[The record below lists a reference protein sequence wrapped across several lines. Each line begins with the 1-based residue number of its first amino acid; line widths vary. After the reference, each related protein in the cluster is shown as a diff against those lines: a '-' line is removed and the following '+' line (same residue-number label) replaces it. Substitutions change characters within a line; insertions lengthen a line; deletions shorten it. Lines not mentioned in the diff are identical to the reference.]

1 MRITPRQHIQAA
13 KKPKKANPMARARVA
28 RQVPQMRKVFKG
40 VTGVKKG
47 GQMANPKKFDRMVS
61 KYESALTKK
70 NKNNLAAD
78 EVSVANLIK
87 KDKDMAAY
95 FSERARKGAAE
106 ILKMLKEGNVRV
118 GKRAGGVIRPKPTF
132 KGKVLKPKPIK
143 DKRGI
148 GIAIRGIGK
157 AFKKGN

>member
-13 KKPKKANPMARARVA
+13 KKPKKANPMARSRVA

-47 GQMANPKKFDRMVS
+47 GQMANPMKMQRLVDR
-61 KYESALTKK
+61 LK
-70 NKNNLAAD
+70 NK
-78 EVSVANLIK
+78 IK
-87 KDKDMAAY
+87 NKDRIT
-95 FSERARKGAAE
+95 ERDIDALYKQ
-106 ILKMLKEGNVRV
+106 KERGTMS
-118 GKRAGGVIRPKPTF
+118 KRAGGVIRPKPTF

-157 AFKKGN
+157 AFTKGN

>member
-1 MRITPRQHIQAA
+1 MRITPREHIQAA

-40 VTGVKKG
+40 VTGVKEG
-47 GQMANPKKFDRMVS
+47 GEM
-61 KYESALTKK
+61 
-70 NKNNLAAD
+70 
-78 EVSVANLIK
+78 
-87 KDKDMAAY
+87 
-95 FSERARKGAAE
+95 
-106 ILKMLKEGNVRV
+106 KEY
-118 GKRAGGVIRPKPTF
+118 RAGGVIRPKPTF

>member
-28 RQVPQMRKVFKG
+28 RQVPQMRKVYKG

-47 GQMANPKKFDRMVS
+47 GEM
-61 KYESALTKK
+61 
-70 NKNNLAAD
+70 
-78 EVSVANLIK
+78 
-87 KDKDMAAY
+87 
-95 FSERARKGAAE
+95 
-106 ILKMLKEGNVRV
+106 KEY
-118 GKRAGGVIRPKPTF
+118 RAGGVIRPKPTF

-157 AFKKGN
+157 AFTKGN

>member
-1 MRITPRQHIQAA
+1 MKIASIDIGTNAVKSKTFKTTPISIEFLDGKRSPFRLGTDVYNHGFLSNKELDKFIESL
-13 KKPKKANPMARARVA
+13 PKRN
-28 RQVPQMRKVFKG
+28 
-40 VTGVKKG
+40 
-47 GQMANPKKFDRMVS
+47 
-61 KYESALTKK
+61 
-70 NKNNLAAD
+70 
-78 EVSVANLIK
+78 
-87 KDKDMAAY
+87 
-95 FSERARKGAAE
+95 
-106 ILKMLKEGNVRV
+106 LKEGINKIV

>member
-13 KKPKKANPMARARVA
+13 KKPKRANPMARARVA

-47 GQMANPKKFDRMVS
+47 GQMANPMKMQRLVDR
-61 KYESALTKK
+61 LK
-70 NKNNLAAD
+70 NK
-78 EVSVANLIK
+78 IK
-87 KDKDMAAY
+87 NKDRLTEKDIDALY
-95 FSERARKGAAE
+95 KQKELDKFIESLPKRN
-106 ILKMLKEGNVRV
+106 LKEGINKIL

>member
-47 GQMANPKKFDRMVS
+47 GQMANPMRFQRLVDR
-61 KYESALTKK
+61 L
-70 NKNNLAAD
+70 
-78 EVSVANLIK
+78 
-87 KDKDMAAY
+87 KDKDRLT
-95 FSERARKGAAE
+95 ERDIQAGRDMIKKLQKQINSLVNKGKGATKQ
-106 ILKMLKEGNVRV
+106 ILGR
-118 GKRAGGVIRPKPTF
+118 RAGGVIRPKPTF
-132 KGKVLKPKPIK
+132 KGKVLKPKPIR

>member
-47 GQMANPKKFDRMVS
+47 GQMANPMKFQRLVDR
-61 KYESALTKK
+61 L
-70 NKNNLAAD
+70 
-78 EVSVANLIK
+78 
-87 KDKDMAAY
+87 KDKDRLT
-95 FSERARKGAAE
+95 ERDIQAGRDMIKKLQKQINSLVNKGKGATKQ
-106 ILKMLKEGNVRV
+106 ILGR
-118 GKRAGGVIRPKPTF
+118 RAGGVIRPKPTF

-157 AFKKGN
+157 AFKNFTFE

>member
-47 GQMANPKKFDRMVS
+47 GQMANPMKFQRLVDR
-61 KYESALTKK
+61 L
-70 NKNNLAAD
+70 
-78 EVSVANLIK
+78 
-87 KDKDMAAY
+87 KDKDRLT
-95 FSERARKGAAE
+95 ERDIQAGRDMIKKLQKQINSLVNKGKGATKQ
-106 ILKMLKEGNVRV
+106 ILGR
-118 GKRAGGVIRPKPTF
+118 RAGGVIRPKPTF

>member
-47 GQMANPKKFDRMVS
+47 GEMK
-61 KYESALTKK
+61 ES
-70 NKNNLAAD
+70 
-78 EVSVANLIK
+78 
-87 KDKDMAAY
+87 
-95 FSERARKGAAE
+95 
-106 ILKMLKEGNVRV
+106 
-118 GKRAGGVIRPKPTF
+118 RAGGVLRPKPTF

>member
-1 MRITPRQHIQAA
+1 MRITPRQHIQAS

-47 GQMANPKKFDRMVS
+47 GEM
-61 KYESALTKK
+61 
-70 NKNNLAAD
+70 
-78 EVSVANLIK
+78 
-87 KDKDMAAY
+87 
-95 FSERARKGAAE
+95 
-106 ILKMLKEGNVRV
+106 KEY
-118 GKRAGGVIRPKPTF
+118 RAGGVIRPKPTF

>member
-47 GQMANPKKFDRMVS
+47 GEM
-61 KYESALTKK
+61 
-70 NKNNLAAD
+70 
-78 EVSVANLIK
+78 
-87 KDKDMAAY
+87 
-95 FSERARKGAAE
+95 
-106 ILKMLKEGNVRV
+106 KEY
-118 GKRAGGVIRPKPTF
+118 RAGGVIRPKPTY

-157 AFKKGN
+157 AFTKGN

>member
-1 MRITPRQHIQAA
+1 MRITPRQHIQTA

-47 GQMANPKKFDRMVS
+47 GQMANPMKFQRLVDR
-61 KYESALTKK
+61 L
-70 NKNNLAAD
+70 
-78 EVSVANLIK
+78 
-87 KDKDMAAY
+87 KDKDRLT
-95 FSERARKGAAE
+95 ERDIQAGRDMIKKLQKQINSLVNKGKGATKQ
-106 ILKMLKEGNVRV
+106 ILGR
-118 GKRAGGVIRPKPTF
+118 RAGGVIRPKPTF

>member
-47 GQMANPKKFDRMVS
+47 GEM
-61 KYESALTKK
+61 
-70 NKNNLAAD
+70 
-78 EVSVANLIK
+78 
-87 KDKDMAAY
+87 
-95 FSERARKGAAE
+95 
-106 ILKMLKEGNVRV
+106 KEY
-118 GKRAGGVIRPKPTF
+118 RAGGVIRPKPTF
-132 KGKVLKPKPIK
+132 KGKILKPKPIK

>member
-13 KKPKKANPMARARVA
+13 KKPKKANPMARARIA

-47 GQMANPKKFDRMVS
+47 GEM
-61 KYESALTKK
+61 
-70 NKNNLAAD
+70 
-78 EVSVANLIK
+78 
-87 KDKDMAAY
+87 
-95 FSERARKGAAE
+95 
-106 ILKMLKEGNVRV
+106 KEY
-118 GKRAGGVIRPKPTF
+118 RAGGVIRPKPTF

-157 AFKKGN
+157 AFTKGN

>member
-47 GQMANPKKFDRMVS
+47 GQMANPMKMQRLVDRLKNKIKNKDRMT
-61 KYESALTKK
+61 ERDIDALYKQK
-70 NKNNLAAD
+70 EL
-78 EVSVANLIK
+78 
-87 KDKDMAAY
+87 DK
-95 FSERARKGAAE
+95 FIRARKGAAE

>member
-47 GQMANPKKFDRMVS
+47 GEM
-61 KYESALTKK
+61 
-70 NKNNLAAD
+70 
-78 EVSVANLIK
+78 
-87 KDKDMAAY
+87 
-95 FSERARKGAAE
+95 
-106 ILKMLKEGNVRV
+106 KEY
-118 GKRAGGVIRPKPTF
+118 RAGGVIRPKPTY
-132 KGKVLKPKPIK
+132 KGKILKPKPIK

>member
-47 GQMANPKKFDRMVS
+47 GSMGNSPTEKLSKLKNPMAKERFASGQNARFKKALDKLIESLPKRSM
-61 KYESALTKK
+61 
-70 NKNNLAAD
+70 
-78 EVSVANLIK
+78 
-87 KDKDMAAY
+87 KDIDK
-95 FSERARKGAAE
+95 
-106 ILKMLKEGNVRV
+106 ILNR
-118 GKRAGGVIRPKPTF
+118 KRAGGVIRPKPTF

>member
-1 MRITPRQHIQAA
+1 MRITPRQHIQAT

-40 VTGVKKG
+40 VTGVAVGGAISIGKIIGKKG
-47 GQMANPKKFDRMVS
+47 IKYLKSPEGRRKTKEIMDSPLPKKM
-61 KYESALTKK
+61 KEQL
-70 NKNNLAAD
+70 
-78 EVSVANLIK
+78 
-87 KDKDMAAY
+87 
-95 FSERARKGAAE
+95 ERLQKAF
-106 ILKMLKEGNVRV
+106 

>member
-47 GQMANPKKFDRMVS
+47 GQMANPMKMQRLVDR
-61 KYESALTKK
+61 LK
-70 NKNNLAAD
+70 NK
-78 EVSVANLIK
+78 IK
-87 KDKDMAAY
+87 NKDRLTEKDIDALY
-95 FSERARKGAAE
+95 KQKELDKFIESLPKRN
-106 ILKMLKEGNVRV
+106 LKEGINKIL

>member
-47 GQMANPKKFDRMVS
+47 GQMANPMKMQRFVDR
-61 KYESALTKK
+61 LK
-70 NKNNLAAD
+70 NK
-78 EVSVANLIK
+78 IK
-87 KDKDMAAY
+87 NKDRLTEKDIDALY
-95 FSERARKGAAE
+95 KQKELDKFINTKGRALKGIKE
-106 ILKMLKEGNVRV
+106 LLKMTKF
-118 GKRAGGVIRPKPTF
+118 RAGGVIRPKPTF
-132 KGKVLKPKPIK
+132 KGKVLKPKPIR

>member
-47 GQMANPKKFDRMVS
+47 GQMANPMKFQRLVDR
-61 KYESALTKK
+61 L
-70 NKNNLAAD
+70 
-78 EVSVANLIK
+78 
-87 KDKDMAAY
+87 KDKDRLT
-95 FSERARKGAAE
+95 ERDIQAGRDMIKKLQKQINSLVNKGKGATKQ
-106 ILKMLKEGNVRV
+106 ILGR
-118 GKRAGGVIRPKPTF
+118 RAGGVIRPKPTF
-132 KGKVLKPKPIK
+132 KGKVLKPKPIR

>member
-40 VTGVKKG
+40 VTAVKKG
-47 GQMANPKKFDRMVS
+47 GEM
-61 KYESALTKK
+61 
-70 NKNNLAAD
+70 
-78 EVSVANLIK
+78 
-87 KDKDMAAY
+87 
-95 FSERARKGAAE
+95 
-106 ILKMLKEGNVRV
+106 KEY
-118 GKRAGGVIRPKPTF
+118 RAGGVIRPKPTF

>member
-47 GQMANPKKFDRMVS
+47 GEM
-61 KYESALTKK
+61 
-70 NKNNLAAD
+70 
-78 EVSVANLIK
+78 
-87 KDKDMAAY
+87 
-95 FSERARKGAAE
+95 
-106 ILKMLKEGNVRV
+106 KEY
-118 GKRAGGVIRPKPTF
+118 RAGGVIRPKPTF
-132 KGKVLKPKPIK
+132 KGKVLKPKPIR

>member
-47 GQMANPKKFDRMVS
+47 GQMANPMKFQRLVDR
-61 KYESALTKK
+61 L
-70 NKNNLAAD
+70 
-78 EVSVANLIK
+78 
-87 KDKDMAAY
+87 KDKDRLT
-95 FSERARKGAAE
+95 ERDIQAGRDMIKKLQKQINSLVNKGKGATKQ
-106 ILKMLKEGNVRV
+106 ILGR
-118 GKRAGGVIRPKPTF
+118 RAGGVIRPKPTF

-157 AFKKGN
+157 AFTKGN

>member
-1 MRITPRQHIQAA
+1 
-13 KKPKKANPMARARVA
+13 MARARVA

-47 GQMANPKKFDRMVS
+47 GQMANPMKFQRLVDR
-61 KYESALTKK
+61 L
-70 NKNNLAAD
+70 
-78 EVSVANLIK
+78 
-87 KDKDMAAY
+87 KDKDRLTEKDIDALY
-95 FSERARKGAAE
+95 KQKELDKFLNTKGRALKGIKE
-106 ILKMLKEGNVRV
+106 LLKMTKF
-118 GKRAGGVIRPKPTF
+118 RAGGVIRPKPTF
-132 KGKVLKPKPIK
+132 KGKVLKPKPIR

>member
-47 GQMANPKKFDRMVS
+47 GEM
-61 KYESALTKK
+61 
-70 NKNNLAAD
+70 
-78 EVSVANLIK
+78 
-87 KDKDMAAY
+87 
-95 FSERARKGAAE
+95 
-106 ILKMLKEGNVRV
+106 KEY
-118 GKRAGGVIRPKPTF
+118 RAGGVIRPKPTF

-157 AFKKGN
+157 AFTKGN

>member
-40 VTGVKKG
+40 VTGVAVGGVIRTVGKVLGKKG
-47 GQMANPKKFDRMVS
+47 IKYLKSPEGRKKTKEIMDSPLPKKMIEQLGKLQKTF
-61 KYESALTKK
+61 
-70 NKNNLAAD
+70 
-78 EVSVANLIK
+78 
-87 KDKDMAAY
+87 
-95 FSERARKGAAE
+95 
-106 ILKMLKEGNVRV
+106 

>member
-47 GQMANPKKFDRMVS
+47 GEM
-61 KYESALTKK
+61 
-70 NKNNLAAD
+70 
-78 EVSVANLIK
+78 
-87 KDKDMAAY
+87 
-95 FSERARKGAAE
+95 
-106 ILKMLKEGNVRV
+106 KEY
-118 GKRAGGVIRPKPTF
+118 RAGGVIRPKPTF

>member
-47 GQMANPKKFDRMVS
+47 GSMGNSPMEKLSKLKNPMAKERFAQGSNARLVKR
-61 KYESALTKK
+61 
-70 NKNNLAAD
+70 
-78 EVSVANLIK
+78 I
-87 KDKDMAAY
+87 DK
-95 FSERARKGAAE
+95 
-106 ILKMLKEGNVRV
+106 ILKMLKEGKALV